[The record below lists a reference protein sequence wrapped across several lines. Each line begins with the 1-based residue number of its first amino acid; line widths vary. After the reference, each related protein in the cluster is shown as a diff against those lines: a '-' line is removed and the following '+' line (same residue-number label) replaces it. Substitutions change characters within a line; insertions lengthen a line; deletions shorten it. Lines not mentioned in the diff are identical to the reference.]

1 MARLQEGLRLAFFGT
16 PEFAVPTLEALCAA
30 GRAPLLVVSQPD
42 RPAGRGRSL
51 RSPPVVDFAR
61 AAGLEV
67 VQPSRV
73 RDEEFVARL
82 TALELDVAVV
92 VAFGQIFPRTLLDV
106 PRFGCVNVHASLLP
120 RHRGAAPIQ
129 AALRSRDEVAGVCT
143 MLMEEG
149 LDSGPVLGRAE
160 TRLFGVET
168 AGELSARLSHLGA
181 SLLLQTLAK
190 IAAEGA
196 VDGVPQV
203 HEDATYAPRLAK
215 TDGKIDWTQSAL
227 DVDAQLRAM
236 TPWPGGTTTLTGSAL
251 KILTGRLPI
260 DEGEAAVDS
269 VPGDLNVQPGTL
281 VKITDEALR
290 IACGRGAFELLSV
303 QRPGRRA
310 VSARDLA
317 NGERLESGTI
327 LGS

>member
-1 MARLQEGLRLAFFGT
+1 MEGLRLAFFGT
-16 PEFAVPTLEALCAA
+16 PDFAVPTLEALCAA
-30 GRAPLLVVSQPD
+30 GSAPRLVVSQPD
-42 RPAGRGRSL
+42 RPAGRGRAL
-51 RSPPVVDFAR
+51 RRPPVVESAL
-61 AAGLEV
+61 AAGLDV
-67 VQPSRV
+67 VQPNRV
-73 RDEEFVARL
+73 RDEDFVARL

-143 MLMEEG
+143 MQMEEG

-160 TRLFGVET
+160 TRLYGVET

-181 SLLLQTLAK
+181 SLLLETLAK
-190 IAAEGA
+190 IAARGSVEGI
-196 VDGVPQV
+196 PQD
-203 HEDATYAPRLAK
+203 HELATYAPRLTK
-215 TDGKIDWTQSAL
+215 GDGVIDWTQPAEG
-227 DVDAQLRAM
+227 VDAQLRAM
-236 TPWPGGTTTLTGSAL
+236 TPWPGGTTSLDGSAL
-251 KILTGRLPI
+251 KVLAGRLSTRES
-260 DEGEAAVDS
+260 EGAADSAAV
-269 VPGDLNVQPGTL
+269 PGTL
-281 VKITDEALR
+281 VEITDRALR
-290 IACGRGAFELLSV
+290 VACGSGVFELLEV